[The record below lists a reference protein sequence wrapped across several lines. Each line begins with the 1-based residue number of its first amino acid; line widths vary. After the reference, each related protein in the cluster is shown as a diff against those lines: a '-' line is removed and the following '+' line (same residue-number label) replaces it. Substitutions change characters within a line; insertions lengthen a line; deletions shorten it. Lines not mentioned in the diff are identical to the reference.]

1 MRSLRHKRTE
11 FPGWPWRAV
20 PVLALGIVPAVA
32 CACWEQAAQRYGVP
46 ANLLYAMARVES
58 GLNPRALNLTHRPRT
73 GTIDVGLMQIN
84 SGNLKGLARH
94 GIRERDLYDPCT
106 NINVGAWIL
115 AQKVAKHGMTW
126 EAVGAYNAACS
137 QLKGVDCARA
147 RSQYAWRVYRSLRA
161 STKASRHSPTPTPE
175 PAPVVIAARVSP

>member
-1 MRSLRHKRTE
+1 MR
-11 FPGWPWRAV
+11 RA
-20 PVLALGIVPAVA
+20 ALFLTAVSILSAPAH
-32 CACWEQAAQRYGVP
+32 ACWEQAAQRYGVP

-84 SGNLKGLARH
+84 SGNLKALARH

-137 QLKGVDCARA
+137 QLKGVDCVRA

-161 STKASRHSPTPTPE
+161 STKTSRQSTTPARDPTPIL
-175 PAPVVIAARVSP
+175 IAARVSP

>member
-1 MRSLRHKRTE
+1 MR
-11 FPGWPWRAV
+11 RAAFFLIAV
-20 PVLALGIVPAVA
+20 SILPVPAH
-32 CACWEQAAQRYGVP
+32 ACWEQAAQRYGVP

-137 QLKGVDCARA
+137 QLKGVACVRA

-161 STKASRHSPTPTPE
+161 STKASRHSLTPNPE
-175 PAPVVIAARVSP
+175 RAPIVIAARVSP

>member
-1 MRSLRHKRTE
+1 MR
-11 FPGWPWRAV
+11 RA
-20 PVLALGIVPAVA
+20 ALFLTAVSILSAPAH
-32 CACWEQAAQRYGVP
+32 ACWEQAAQRYGVP

-84 SGNLKGLARH
+84 SGNLKALARH

-137 QLKGVDCARA
+137 QLKGVDCVRA

-161 STKASRHSPTPTPE
+161 STKASRHSPTPSPDPTPIL
-175 PAPVVIAARVSP
+175 IAARVSP

>member
-11 FPGWPWRAV
+11 CPGWPWRAV
-20 PVLALGIVPAVA
+20 PVLALGVLPAMA
-32 CACWEQAAQRYGVP
+32 HACWEQAAQRYGVP
-46 ANLLYAMARVES
+46 ANLLHAMAKVES
-58 GLNPRALNLTHRPRT
+58 GLNPRALNLTHRART

-84 SGNLKGLARH
+84 SGNLKALARH

-115 AQKVAKHGMTW
+115 AQKVARHGMSW

-137 QLKGVDCARA
+137 QLKGADCVRA

-161 STKASRHSPTPTPE
+161 SAGTARQA
-175 PAPVVIAARVSP
+175 PAPSANAAPILIAARVSP